1 MVQQMMN
8 QQTETGMRLQQQQ
21 QQIQQRNPP
30 HVATKSKP
38 AQIIGAT
45 NAVLQSQAI
54 QMIQQPNQQ
63 GRLVEYKLIKR

>member
-21 QQIQQRNPP
+21 QIQQRNPP

-38 AQIIGAT
+38 ANIIGAT
-45 NAVLQSQAI
+45 TTAVLQSQPI
-54 QMIQQPNQQ
+54 PMIQQPTQQ
-63 GRLVEYKLIKR
+63 GMN